1 MQTLASGDLTAPV
14 RSAAGFSRV
23 ITLERGF
30 SGGSAPKRN
39 IHIYRKVNADPS
51 VQRPD
56 RTCAVSN
63 GILKGY
69 NP

>member
-1 MQTLASGDLTAPV
+1 MQTLASNDLTALA
-14 RSAAGFSRV
+14 RSAVGFSRV
-23 ITLERGF
+23 ITLEWGVRGQR
-30 SGGSAPKRN
+30 PKRTNN
-39 IHIYRKVNADPS
+39 ICRKVNADPS

-56 RTCAVSN
+56 RTCAVSG

>member
-1 MQTLASGDLTAPV
+1 MQTPAPSDLTAPV

-23 ITLERGF
+23 IILERGVR
-30 SGGSAPKRN
+30 GQRPKRTNN
-39 IHIYRKVNADPS
+39 ICRKVNADPS
-51 VQRPD
+51 VRRPD
-56 RTCAVSN
+56 RTCAFSG